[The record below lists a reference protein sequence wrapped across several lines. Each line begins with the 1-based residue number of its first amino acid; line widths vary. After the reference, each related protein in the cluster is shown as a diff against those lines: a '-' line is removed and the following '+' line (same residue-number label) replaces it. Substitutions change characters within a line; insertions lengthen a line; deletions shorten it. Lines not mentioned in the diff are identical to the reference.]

1 MPDYGL
7 GLVQPSMINQQ
18 LAQGVQTGIGLGDA
32 RVAAMDR
39 QLLLERQ
46 AQADAAAKA
55 QQEAALASRQ
65 AYIDAG
71 EKVIAGGFKSDDVLA
86 LRARFPE
93 AAKHYA
99 DIVKTMDET
108 TKRNHFHNAAA
119 VFSIAKNDPI
129 KGAEYAERLA
139 EAAKNTPGQEKQA
152 EALLR
157 VAGQIRENPGGALLQ
172 TASFISEAA
181 DTPKEFAEVF
191 DRISA
196 SDATLTEA
204 KAKAG
209 QAQAEEKTKAA
220 TAKYAE
226 DQALANLGYTKA
238 QTNRL
243 YAQTKND
250 AARLALDEK
259 RLLADQIA
267 RQEELRAKMGEIP
280 EGVRKDLDKAVAE
293 GSTAKLQAASSTEL
307 AKKFRQYSKE
317 AGESWKR
324 TTSSGLRARAGE
336 MLAAWTGFEDDVSA
350 MRKQYD
356 ALVAS
361 QVITNLP
368 PGSASDTDIALV
380 RGGFPDSTSDPEQVA
395 NFLDAMAN
403 VQRATARQKRT
414 ESDYLAANRSL
425 APART
430 DIVVDG
436 VLIPAGTSFDDAS
449 AIVYA
454 SKAPQKPAG
463 TAPLNPADLK
473 SRSRFTQ

>member
-18 LAQGVQTGIGLGDA
+18 LAQGVNTGIALGDA

-39 QLLLERQ
+39 QLVLERQ

-55 QQEAALASRQ
+55 QQEAAIASQQ
-65 AYIDAG
+65 AYAAEG
-71 EKVIAGGFKSDDVLA
+71 KAVAEGGFQPQEVYKLYAKYPGV
-86 LRARFPE
+86 
-93 AAKHYA
+93 AKHYL
-99 DIVKTMDET
+99 DVVKTMGEDA
-108 TKRNHFHNAAA
+108 KLNNMRNAAA
-119 VFSIAKNDPI
+119 ISAAILKKPED
-129 KGAEYAERLA
+129 GAALA
-139 EAAKNTPGQEKQA
+139 EKMAAAAANTPGQEKQA
-152 EALLR
+152 EALTTL
-157 VAGQIRENPGGALLQ
+157 AGQIRGNPGGAALQ
-172 TASFISEAA
+172 TAMFLAA
-181 DTPKEFAEVF
+181 ATGNEKEFTNIMNGVAAAQPSL
-191 DRISA
+191 D
-196 SDATLTEA
+196 EA

-209 QAQAEEKTKAA
+209 QAQAEQKVKETN
-220 TAKYAE
+220 AKYAE

-280 EGVRKDLDKAVAE
+280 EGVRKDLDKAVAD

-336 MLAAWTGFEDDVSA
+336 TLAAWTGFEDDVSA

-380 RGGFPDSTSDPEQVA
+380 RGGFPDSTSNPEQVA
-395 NFLDAMAN
+395 NFLDAMAR
-403 VQRATARQKRT
+403 VQRATAGQKRT

-425 APART
+425 APARA

-454 SKAPQKPAG
+454 SKAQKPAG
-463 TAPLNPADLK
+463 TAPLNPADLQ